1 MYNTDKAE
9 VENKIPDTSRLVKK
23 TEYNTKINEIESKI
37 PSISGL
43 VTNSALIAI
52 EDKIVVMLII

>member
-23 TEYNTKINEIESKI
+23 IEYNTKINEIVKKI